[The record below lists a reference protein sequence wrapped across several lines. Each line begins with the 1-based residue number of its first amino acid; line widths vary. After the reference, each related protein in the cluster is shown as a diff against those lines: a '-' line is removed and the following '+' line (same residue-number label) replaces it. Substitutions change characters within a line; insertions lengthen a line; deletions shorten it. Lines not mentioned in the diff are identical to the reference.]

1 MQYELVEEDYGY
13 KNDILK
19 KKYEQYVG
27 KKKLYK

>member
-13 KNDILK
+13 KNDIWK
-19 KKYEQYVG
+19 KKYEQYFG